1 MLIWTKRIA
10 LTALL
15 LYLGAAAFAYII
27 QRKALYFPPDY
38 YHSPPA
44 EMAEIRTA
52 SGGVGWHSPAAEG
65 RPTVMVFHGNASSI
79 DSNLH
84 IFRALQAEGFGV
96 WSVGYP
102 GYPGTEGRPTQ
113 PNLTEAAIEQYDHLS
128 NMGIQ
133 KIAFPFNSVSDMA
146 KRQVP
151 FLPTS
156 ILLKDTWR
164 SDEALRGL
172 NMPLIWIHGTAD
184 GVIPV
189 SQGEKLYTAYTGP
202 KTSLV
207 ISGANHINTW
217 LNGGSKVVLEAL
229 NKL

>member
-1 MLIWTKRIA
+1 MAPIDENCHPNTNLS
-10 LTALL
+10 
-15 LYLGAAAFAYII
+15 AY
-27 QRKALYFPPDY
+27 
-38 YHSPPA
+38 
-44 EMAEIRTA
+44 MAEVDCLHCLSVAGIPLNHRPQVQRSTSTA
-52 SGGVGWHSPAAEG
+52 
-65 RPTVMVFHGNASSI
+65 T
-79 DSNLH
+79 
-84 IFRALQAEGFGV
+84 
-96 WSVGYP
+96 
-102 GYPGTEGRPTQ
+102 
-113 PNLTEAAIEQYDHLS
+113 AAIEQYDHLS

-133 KIAFPFNSVSDMA
+133 KIAFYGTSLGSGVAAQLASHRQPDLLILDAPFNSVSDMA